1 MARKEDSVS
10 PTSDSTPLIDGL
22 LTKVADND
30 PEETREWRESLDA
43 LIREK
48 GGPRARYIL
57 LSMLAEARKKNVAL
71 PVQTTTP
78 YINTIDVADEPYF
91 PGDEDAERAYRRWL
105 RWNAA
110 VMVTRA
116 QRPGVGVG
124 GHISSYA
131 STATLYEVGFNHFF
145 RGKDHPGGGDHVF
158 FQGHASPG
166 NYARAFLE
174 GRLSEDDL
182 DGFRQEY
189 SHPAA
194 TGRSSFMRRAT
205 SCLTAGTALRLG
217 VPGIPPGRKTR
228 A

>member
-1 MARKEDSVS
+1 MARKENSVS

-30 PEETREWRESLDA
+30 PEETGEWRESLDA

-91 PGDEDAERAYRRWL
+91 PGDEDTERAYRRWL

-116 QRPGVGVG
+116 QRRQIGR
-124 GHISSYA
+124 A
-131 STATLYEVGFNHFF
+131 SCRERV
-145 RGKDHPGGGDHVF
+145 
-158 FQGHASPG
+158 
-166 NYARAFLE
+166 
-174 GRLSEDDL
+174 
-182 DGFRQEY
+182 
-189 SHPAA
+189 
-194 TGRSSFMRRAT
+194 
-205 SCLTAGTALRLG
+205 
-217 VPGIPPGRKTR
+217 
-228 A
+228 

>member
-1 MARKEDSVS
+1 MS

-22 LTKVADND
+22 LTKVTDND
-30 PEETREWRESLDA
+30 PEETREWHESLDA
-43 LIREK
+43 LIQEK

-57 LSMLAEARKKNVAL
+57 LSMLAEARKKNVVL
-71 PVQTTTP
+71 PVQIATP
-78 YINTIDVADEPYF
+78 YVNTISVENEPYF
-91 PGDEDAERAYRRWL
+91 PGDEDAERTYRRWL

-131 STATLYEVGFNHFF
+131 STATLYEVGMNHFF
-145 RGKDHPGGGDHVF
+145 RGKNHPGGGDHIF

-174 GRLSEDDL
+174 GRLSEADL
-182 DGFRQEY
+182 DGFRQEE
-189 SHPAA
+189 SRPAG
-194 TGRSSFMRRAT
+194 GRGLPSA
-205 SCLTAGTALRLG
+205 
-217 VPGIPPGRKTR
+217 
-228 A
+228 